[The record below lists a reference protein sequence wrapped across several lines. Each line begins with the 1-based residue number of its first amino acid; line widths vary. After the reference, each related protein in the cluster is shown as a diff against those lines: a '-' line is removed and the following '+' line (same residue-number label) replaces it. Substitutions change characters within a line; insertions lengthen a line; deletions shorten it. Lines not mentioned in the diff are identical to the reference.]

1 MSVLSIAESRILIAL
16 TIESFKDSISP
27 ADVFEVVKRYNVNC
41 APAVLQSTIAVL
53 EQDGLVVGLRN
64 GNRYVA
70 ASLAPKFLTRVLPKV
85 LNYLG
90 ASTFEVHWLKE
101 EILTDAD
108 PEIDF
113 PSLNGW
119 KVFYLDKEPK
129 TVTSAQSLTLSPIQ
143 ITNTF
148 SPINNN
154 HQSSNNKDDAS
165 SLPAWL
171 NVWVAIIFGIATIA
185 VALWASGKI

>member
-1 MSVLSIAESRILIAL
+1 MSALSNAESQILIAL
-16 TIESFKDSISP
+16 TIESFKDSIIP
-27 ADVFEVVKRYNVNC
+27 ADVFEVVERYNVNC
-41 APAVLQSTIAVL
+41 APAVLQSTIAAL
-53 EQDGLVVGLRN
+53 EEDGLLIGLRN
-64 GNRYVA
+64 RNRYVA

-90 ASTFEVHWLKE
+90 ASTFEVHWPKE

-108 PEIDF
+108 PAIDF

-129 TVTSAQSLTLSPIQ
+129 TVTSAQPPTLPPIQ

-154 HQSSNNKDDAS
+154 HQSSNSKDDAS

-185 VALWASGKI
+185 VAIWASGKI